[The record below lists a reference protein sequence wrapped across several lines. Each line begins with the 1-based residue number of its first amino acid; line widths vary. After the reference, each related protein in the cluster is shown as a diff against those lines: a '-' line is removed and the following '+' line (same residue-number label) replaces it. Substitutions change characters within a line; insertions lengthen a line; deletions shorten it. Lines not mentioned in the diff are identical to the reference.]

1 MRGVESY
8 DLQGLA
14 LGTFLFKLESLQSKL
29 PNLPEDYISNRFQKV
44 LLNGQEYSWFPIKP
58 GVPQRSIR
66 GPLLFLKD
74 INDLPDGLNSTAKL
88 FAIDTSLLSIMR
100 DLNESAKY
108 LNN

>member
-1 MRGVESY
+1 M
-8 DLQGLA
+8 A
-14 LGTFLFKLESLQSKL
+14 LGTFLFKIESLQSKL

-44 LLNGQEYSWFPIKP
+44 LSNGQESNWFPIKP
-58 GVPQRSIR
+58 GVPQGSIR

-74 INDLPDGLNSTAKL
+74 INDLPDGLNSAAKL

>member
-1 MRGVESY
+1 M
-8 DLQGLA
+8 
-14 LGTFLFKLESLQSKL
+14 FKLESLQSKL

-44 LLNGQEYSWFPIKP
+44 LSNGQESSWFPIKP
-58 GVPQRSIR
+58 GVPQGSIH
-66 GPLLFLKD
+66 GPLLSLKD